1 MEYWK
6 TVNYKMME
14 EKILSSAIKNMQL
27 EMDNCLKELS
37 ERLYREMFYNMTVGF
52 IKTEPS
58 PPPVLSMSLEDGV
71 KI

>member
-6 TVNYKMME
+6 TIEY
-14 EKILSSAIKNMQL
+14 KILENKIVENMMSEIRL
-27 EMDNCLKELS
+27 EMDSYLKKMS
-37 ERLYREMFYNMTVGF
+37 EKLYREMFYNMTVGF

-71 KI
+71 KL